1 MSHPR
6 NGKIRARLALF
17 LPLLAVLF
25 WLAGRLIAQDE
36 WKERDA
42 WQRPSEV
49 MDALAI
55 KPGSVVA
62 DVGAGGGY
70 FTFRLAARVGPK
82 GKVYAEDI
90 LKEEVTKIRTR
101 AAKEGLAQIEAIL
114 GTRNDPRLPAESLD
128 AVLVVNAY
136 HEMREYD
143 AMLQGMYRGLKPGGL
158 LAIIDAP
165 AKPGQPREN
174 YFEKHRISEQLVRE
188 DAARNG
194 FQFVHQEPGFNPPDS
209 DRNYFFLIFERAR
222 NGTTQ

>member
-6 NGKIRARLALF
+6 NGKIRAGLALF
-17 LPLLAVLF
+17 LPLLAVLS

-70 FTFRLAARVGPK
+70 FTFRLAARVGQK

-114 GTRNDPRLPAESLD
+114 GTSNDPRLPPESLD
-128 AVLVVNAY
+128 VVLVVNAY
-136 HEMREYD
+136 HEMREHD

-165 AKPGQPREN
+165 ANPGKARES
-174 YFEKHRISEQLVRE
+174 YFKNHRIPEQLVRE

-194 FQFVHQEPGFNPPDS
+194 FHFVRQEPGFNPPDN
-209 DRNYFFLIFERAR
+209 DRNYFFLIFEKVR